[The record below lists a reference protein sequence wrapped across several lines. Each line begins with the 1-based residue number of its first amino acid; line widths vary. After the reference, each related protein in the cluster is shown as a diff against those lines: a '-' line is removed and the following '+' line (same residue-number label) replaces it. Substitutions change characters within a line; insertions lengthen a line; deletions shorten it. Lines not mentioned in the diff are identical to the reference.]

1 MEMILCLLCVPLAAA
16 LLFCLLRIYLMRRG
30 IEEISGQFYEK
41 ITTDTNTLIHISS
54 RDPSVRRLAA
64 ELNGQL
70 RLFHQERRRFHQGDQ
85 QLKEAITNI
94 SHDLRTPLTAV
105 CGYLELLKREPQSS
119 RALQY
124 LDMMENRA
132 EAMKQLTEELFRYSV
147 LVTAEAGAPEPVVL
161 TTFLEETLAA
171 HYGGFKERGITP
183 CISLPDT
190 PIERVLVPSSL
201 TRILE
206 NIISNALKYSGGDFF
221 VSMDKNGEMIFS
233 NFSPDLTPVT
243 AGRLFDRF
251 YTVETGRNSTG
262 LGLSIARLLTE
273 QMGGSID
280 ADYRD
285 GRLSITLYFPACA
298 VQPSS

>member
-1 MEMILCLLCVPLAAA
+1 MEMILCLLCIPLAAA
-16 LLFCLLRIYLMRRG
+16 LLFCLLHIYLTRRG
-30 IEEISGQFYEK
+30 MEEIREQFYEK

-85 QLKEAITNI
+85 ELKEAITNI

-161 TTFLEETLAA
+161 NAFLEECLAA
-171 HYGGFKERGITP
+171 HYGQFKEKGISP
-183 CISLPDT
+183 CVSLPDT
-190 PIERVLVPSSL
+190 PVERDLVPSSL
-201 TRILE
+201 SRILE
-206 NIISNALKYSGGDFF
+206 NIVSNALKYSSGDFS
-221 VSMDKNGEMIFS
+221 VSMDEDGKIVFS
-233 NFSPDLTPVT
+233 NRAPALTPVT

-251 YTVETGRNSTG
+251 YTVETGRDSTG

-273 QMGGSID
+273 QMGGGID

-285 GRLSITLYFPACA
+285 GCLFITLRFPERRA
-298 VQPSS
+298 